1 MSLETAI
8 QNLADANLK
17 LAAAVETF
25 VRSAIEQGAPLPVD
39 LVASGALSPAPEAP
53 KRGRGR
59 PPKAAPVAASAEF
72 PSEDVDVKPDPVVA
86 AAAAAGIA
94 QMRETPAVN
103 AIGTGKPEPGA
114 TFIGTTAGGLTMV
127 EVRKAL
133 IEVVKEKGKEA
144 CGALCR
150 AHGGPNLSA
159 IDPKQYPALHA
170 AAIALLATGEG

>member
-8 QNLADANLK
+8 QNLADAINA
-17 LAAAVETF
+17 LAATYVPTIIERTEP
-25 VRSAIEQGAPLPVD
+25 SAAPVVALPT
-39 LVASGALSPAPEAP
+39 EAP

-72 PSEDVDVKPDPVVA
+72 PSEEPEAPA
-86 AAAAAGIA
+86 APLAPAPTPPPAADAG
-94 QMRETPAVN
+94 E
-103 AIGTGKPEPGA
+103 
-114 TFIGTTAGGLTMV
+114 LTMV

>member
-8 QNLADANLK
+8 QNLADAINA
-17 LAAAVETF
+17 LAATYVPT
-25 VRSAIEQGAPLPVD
+25 SID
-39 LVASGALSPAPEAP
+39 LTQSGRLTSQQEEAERYEAKQP

-170 AAIALLATGEG
+170 AAIALLAAGEG